1 LSGIENQ
8 CRKMH
13 QNGTPPEDIAAYCI
27 QAVCAALEGMT
38 DAIFEKYGR
47 LPLVYAG
54 GVMSNSYIRARR
66 SMKYGAYF
74 AEPVY
79 SCDNAAGV
87 AYLGW
92 RAMQEG
98 RAR

>member
-1 LSGIENQ
+1 
-8 CRKMH
+8 
-13 QNGTPPEDIAAYCI
+13 
-27 QAVCAALEGMT
+27 
-38 DAIFEKYGR
+38 
-47 LPLVYAG
+47 
-54 GVMSNSYIRARR
+54 MSNSYIRARL
-66 SMKYGAYF
+66 SKKYGAYF

-98 RAR
+98 SAR